1 MVDHGREM
9 GLVTILCRKVE
20 ALDLQL
26 PQKLS
31 QFTIFMR
38 VTCGAQSLLLF
49 KQSIKSYTY
58 VS

>member
-1 MVDHGREM
+1 MVDHGRGM

-26 PQKLS
+26 SQKVS

-38 VTCGAQSLLLF
+38 VTCGAQSLFLF
-49 KQSIKSYTY
+49 KQSIKSYMH
-58 VS
+58 VF